1 MVSPYLGEMEFAQDA
16 CAELIDEFLLSI
28 IVYI

>member
-1 MVSPYLGEMEFAQDA
+1 MVSSYLGEMEFAQDA
-16 CAELIDEFLLSI
+16 SAELTDEFLLSV